1 MMATREDEKA
11 AALRVVL
18 SQAFGVIGAAVEV
31 MQASAIITRALA
43 DLLDE
48 RGLLALA
55 EVRERTQLMAEVLA
69 LEPGIV
75 TAMEHILADDGSASP
90 VVLN

>member
-1 MMATREDEKA
+1 MATREDEKA